1 MVGGEWVAWVVIPL
15 AAQFTEWNLLAL
27 LDREPPPVRRAIG
40 RWSTVSR
47 PLGRLTR
54 TTDIAAVSVGSQ
66 YATGQAGALCALH
79 ALGKLGSA
87 R

>member
-15 AAQFTEWNLLAL
+15 AAQFAEGNLLAL
-27 LDREPPPVRRAIG
+27 LDREPPPLSCSIG
-40 RWSTVSR
+40 RWSTVAR

-54 TTDIAAVSVGSQ
+54 TTDIAAVTVGGE
-66 YATGQAGALCALH
+66 YATSQAGALRALH
-79 ALGKLGSA
+79 ALGNAGRA

>member
-15 AAQFTEWNLLAL
+15 AAQFAEGNLFAL
-27 LDREPPPVRRAIG
+27 LDREPPPLRRSIR
-40 RWSTVSR
+40 RWSTVAR

-54 TTDIAAVSVGSQ
+54 TTDIAAVTVRGE
-66 YATGQAGALCALH
+66 YATGQAGALRALH
-79 ALGKLGSA
+79 FLGNAGRL

>member
-15 AAQFTEWNLLAL
+15 AAQFAEGNLFAL
-27 LDREPPPVRRAIG
+27 LDREPPPVWRSIG
-40 RWSTVSR
+40 RWSTVAR

-54 TTDIAAVSVGSQ
+54 SADIAAVTVRGE
-66 YATGQAGALCALH
+66 YATGQAGSLCALH
-79 ALGKLGSA
+79 ALGSAGSA

>member
-15 AAQFTEWNLLAL
+15 AAQFAEGNLFAL
-27 LDREPPPVRRAIG
+27 LDREPSPVWRSIG
-40 RWSTVSR
+40 RWSTVAR

-54 TTDIAAVSVGSQ
+54 STDIAAVTVRGE
-66 YATGQAGALCALH
+66 YATGQAGSLRALH
-79 ALGKLGSA
+79 AFGSAGSA

>member
-1 MVGGEWVAWVVIPL
+1 MVGGEWVAGVVIPL
-15 AAQFTEWNLLAL
+15 AAQFTEGNLLAL
-27 LDREPPPVRRAIG
+27 LDREPPPLCRSIW
-40 RWSTVSR
+40 RWSTVAR

-54 TTDIAAVSVGSQ
+54 STDIAAVTVGGE

-79 ALGKLGSA
+79 ALGNAGKA

>member
-15 AAQFTEWNLLAL
+15 AAQFAEGNLFAL
-27 LDREPPPVRRAIG
+27 LDREPPPVWRSIG
-40 RWSTVSR
+40 RWSTVAR

-54 TTDIAAVSVGSQ
+54 STDIAAVTVGGE
-66 YATGQAGALCALH
+66 YATGQAGALRALH
-79 ALGKLGSA
+79 ALGKFGRL

>member
-15 AAQFTEWNLLAL
+15 AAQLAVRHLFAL
-27 LDREPPPVRRAIG
+27 LDREPPPLRRSIG
-40 RWSTVSR
+40 RRSTVAR

-54 TTDIAAVSVGSQ
+54 TTDIAAVTVGGE
-66 YATGQAGALCALH
+66 YATGQAGSLRALH
-79 ALGKLGSA
+79 FFASTGSA

>member
-15 AAQFTEWNLLAL
+15 AAQFAEGNLFAL
-27 LDREPPPVRRAIG
+27 LDREPSPVRRSIG
-40 RWSTVSR
+40 RWSTVAR

-54 TTDIAAVSVGSQ
+54 STDIAAVTVRGE
-66 YATGQAGALCALH
+66 YATGEAGSLRALH
-79 ALGKLGSA
+79 ALGSAGSD

>member
-15 AAQFTEWNLLAL
+15 AAQFAEGNLLAL
-27 LDREPPPVRRAIG
+27 LDREPPPVRRAVG
-40 RWSTVSR
+40 RWSTVAR
-47 PLGRLTR
+47 PLCRLAR
-54 TTDIAAVSVGSQ
+54 STDIAAVTVGGE

-79 ALGKLGSA
+79 ALGNAGRA

>member
-15 AAQFTEWNLLAL
+15 AAQFAEGNLFAL
-27 LDREPPPVRRAIG
+27 LDREPPPVWRAVGRRP
-40 RWSTVSR
+40 TVAR

-54 TTDIAAVSVGSQ
+54 TTDIAAVTVGGQ
-66 YATGQAGALCALH
+66 YATGQAGSLCALH
-79 ALGKLGSA
+79 FFASTGSA

>member
-15 AAQFTEWNLLAL
+15 AAQFAEGNLFAL
-27 LDREPPPVRRAIG
+27 LDREPSPVWRSIG
-40 RWSTVSR
+40 RWSTVAR

-54 TTDIAAVSVGSQ
+54 STDIAAVTVRGE
-66 YATGQAGALCALH
+66 YAAGQAGSLCALH
-79 ALGKLGSA
+79 ALGSAGSA

>member
-15 AAQFTEWNLLAL
+15 AAQFTEGNLFAL
-27 LDREPPPVRRAIG
+27 LDREPPPVRRSIG
-40 RWSTVSR
+40 RWSTVAR

-54 TTDIAAVSVGSQ
+54 SADIATVAVRGE
-66 YATGQAGALCALH
+66 YATGQAGALRALH

>member
-15 AAQFTEWNLLAL
+15 AAQFAEGNLFAL
-27 LDREPPPVRRAIG
+27 LDREPPPVRRSIG
-40 RWSTVSR
+40 RWSTVAR

-54 TTDIAAVSVGSQ
+54 TTDIAAITVCGE
-66 YATGQAGALCALH
+66 YATGQAGALRTLH
-79 ALGKLGSA
+79 ALGKFGRL

>member
-15 AAQFTEWNLLAL
+15 AAQFTEGNLLAL
-27 LDREPPPVRRAIG
+27 LDREPPPIWGAIG
-40 RWSTVSR
+40 RRSTVAR

-54 TTDIAAVSVGSQ
+54 STDIAAVTVGGE